1 MKHKYQCHIFI
12 IIKLLEMITHGLQIQ
27 PKKLSL
33 RLEGK
38 RRRKKK
44 KDLYIRG
51 KTGLKE
57 LGNSSTTKIYV

>member
-38 RRRKKK
+38 RRKKK
-44 KDLYIRG
+44 KI
-51 KTGLKE
+51 
-57 LGNSSTTKIYV
+57 STLEEKQV

>member
-1 MKHKYQCHIFI
+1 M
-12 IIKLLEMITHGLQIQ
+12 IKHGLQIQ
-27 PKKLSL
+27 CRKLSL
-33 RLEGK
+33 RLKGK
-38 RRRKKK
+38 RK

>member
-38 RRRKKK
+38 RRKKK